1 MEIAGNLDAND
12 DDHDNDDDDDHEQM
26 DLMTVLTAS
35 CFIITL
41 FTENQLLLLV
51 EFW

>member
-1 MEIAGNLDAND
+1 MAGNWDDND
-12 DDHDNDDDDDHEQM
+12 DDHDNNNDDDHEANGPYES
-26 DLMTVLTAS
+26 LIVS

-41 FTENQLLLLV
+41 FTENKLLLLG